1 MFTVNKMK
9 LRYAIPFQ
17 TLAVVLY
24 FLDSYRNGLHEIE
37 HPEVQLAWINF
48 IIYVAIMITLAIVMA
63 PKPQQ
68 QKKPVPVGIEQF
80 DVPTAEE
87 GRPIQVL
94 FGKRFIASPNVVW
107 YGHLK
112 STPIMG

>member
-1 MFTVNKMK
+1 M
-9 LRYAIPFQ
+9 
-17 TLAVVLY
+17 LANPKQIATEY
-24 FLDSYRNGLHEIE
+24 N
-37 HPEVQLAWINF
+37 LAWINF
-48 IIYVAIMITLAIVMA
+48 IIYIAIMVTLAIVMA